1 MLVKTNE
8 DGGIRLDCTNSEI
21 IPGPTQRID
30 AFIKSDEEK
39 IHLIEKHFKEIMYT
53 LGLDLE
59 NDSLKGTPRRVAQMY
74 VCDMFFGLNPDNRP
88 DMTLFE
94 NTYSYDQM
102 LIEKNITVFSSCEHH
117 FVPIVGKAHVA
128 YKPSGK
134 IIGLSKINR
143 IVDYCARRP
152 QVQERLTVEIA
163 VELQNSLDTKDV
175 AVVIDAAHLCVSSR
189 GIRDTQSSTYTSF
202 FDGKFRNEEKK
213 NEFLAALKS

>member
-8 DGGIRLDCTNSEI
+8 DGAIRFGSTKSEI
-21 IPGPTQRID
+21 LPSPTLRMD
-30 AFIKSDEEK
+30 AFKKSDEEK
-39 IHLIEKHFKEIMYT
+39 IYLIEKHFKEIMYT

-59 NDSLKGTPRRVAQMY
+59 DDSLKGTPRRVAQMY
-74 VCDMFFGLNPDNRP
+74 VCDIFGGLNPKNRP
-88 DMTLFE
+88 EMSLFE

-102 LIEKNITVFSSCEHH
+102 LIEKDITVFSSCEHH

-128 YKPSGK
+128 YIPSGK

-152 QVQERLTVEIA
+152 KVQERLTVQIA
-163 VELQNSLDTKDV
+163 NELQHSLSIKDV

-189 GIRDTQSSTYTSF
+189 GIRDTQSSTHTSF

-213 NEFLAALKS
+213 REFLSALKS